1 MIQFLVLIVSLWT
14 VALGALKGC
23 EPSTILGNGF
33 DVKFYRYPLRGEA
46 FRTDPNYFRE
56 GYKKYGFLKTVP
68 NVSQINY
75 SADVPSG
82 QAVRRRV
89 YGYEV
94 TVSNFTMSIG
104 GYFLANQTGN
114 YTFNMFADDGG
125 FLQIGAGESCCGEA
139 VEDASGDSF
148 RALWPSTANARI
160 ALEAG
165 VYYPVKVVYVNWS
178 GPGGFQLRYT
188 APDGQVTTDMGSQ
201 IYQMRQLCTRTT
213 TRTWTGSATT
223 TFTRTESLF
232 ESVVIE
238 VPTPTQTVTTY
249 WTGIDTTETTLV
261 GSVGQNNTV
270 LVQVPRALSTS
281 YWSNTYTSNTTV
293 TPSAGGQPTVIV
305 NLPNAQATSLWTGSF
320 TTTSAI
326 TGSDGV
332 ATPVVL
338 VPSPSSTWT
347 GSFTTTSA
355 VTGADG
361 QTTPVVLVPSRAP
374 SSTWTGSFTTT
385 SAVTGADG
393 QTTPVVLVP

>member
-1 MIQFLVLIVSLWT
+1 MIRFLALIVSLST
-14 VALGALKGC
+14 VVLGALKGC
-23 EPSTILGNGF
+23 EPSTILGRGF
-33 DVKFYRYPLRGEA
+33 DVKFFRYPLRGED

-56 GYKKYGFLKTVP
+56 GYKKYGFLQTVP
-68 NVSQINY
+68 NVSQINF
-75 SADVPSG
+75 STDVPGG
-82 QAVRRRV
+82 QVARGRV
-89 YGYEV
+89 YGYDV
-94 TVSNFTMSIG
+94 TISNFTMSIG
-104 GYFLANQTGN
+104 GYFLATQTGN
-114 YTFNMFADDGG
+114 YTFNMYADDGG
-125 FLQIGAGESCCGEA
+125 FLQIGAGDSCCGEA

-148 RALWPSTANARI
+148 RALWPSTANTQI
-160 ALEAG
+160 SLEAG
-165 VYYPVKVVYVNWS
+165 VYYPIKIVFVNWNGPS
-178 GPGGFQLRYT
+178 GLELRYV
-188 APDGQVTTDMGSQ
+188 APDGQVTTDIGSQ

-213 TRTWTGSATT
+213 TRTWTGSVTS
-223 TFTRTESLF
+223 TFTSTESLF

-249 WTGIDTTETTLV
+249 WTGIATTATTLV

-281 YWSNTYTSNTTV
+281 YWSNTYTSTTTV

-305 NLPNAQATSLWTGSF
+305 NLPNAQTTSLWTGLF

-361 QTTPVVLVPSRAP
+361 QTTPVVLVPSSAP
-374 SSTWTGSFTTT
+374 
-385 SAVTGADG
+385 
-393 QTTPVVLVP
+393 